1 MLDSI
6 GTILILPSAAVILVA
21 MTSALTPRLGQRILL
36 AAIAGA
42 YFGVA
47 IVAAATGALDGA
59 GGGPLVL
66 LALFGL
72 PLLTAA
78 VLWSRPR
85 TRSAMMAL
93 PMPLLIGINVI
104 RALGFMFLLLAADGR
119 LAGPFPYSAG
129 WGDII
134 TGVFALPVAFVVARG
149 TNSGRLVAA
158 WNAFGLLDLI
168 TAVSLGVTS
177 ANGSPAQL
185 IHAGVGSQAITH
197 LPWSL
202 IPTVL
207 VPFFI
212 VTHAIVFAQ
221 LRARAPRRV
230 NAVAAPA

>member
-1 MLDSI
+1 MLDSV
-6 GTILILPSAAVILVA
+6 GTIVILTSAAVILVA
-21 MTSALTPRLGQRILL
+21 MTSTLTPKLGQRILL
-36 AAIAGA
+36 AMIAGA
-42 YFGVA
+42 YLGIAV
-47 IVAAATGALDGA
+47 VAAATGKLDTWK
-59 GGGPLVL
+59 GGPLVV

-72 PLLTAA
+72 PLVIAA
-78 VLWSRPR
+78 ILWSRPR
-85 TRSAMMAL
+85 THSAMMAL
-93 PMPLLIGINVI
+93 PMPLLIGLNVY
-104 RALGFMFLLLAADGR
+104 RSLGFMFLLLAADGR

-134 TGVFALPVAFVVARG
+134 VGVFALPLAWAVSRG
-149 TNSGRLVAA
+149 TASNLAVAA
-158 WNAFGLLDLI
+158 WNTFGLLDLV
-168 TAVSLGVTS
+168 TAVGLGVTS

-212 VTHAIVFAQ
+212 VTHLIIFAQ

-230 NAVAAPA
+230 SAFAMPA